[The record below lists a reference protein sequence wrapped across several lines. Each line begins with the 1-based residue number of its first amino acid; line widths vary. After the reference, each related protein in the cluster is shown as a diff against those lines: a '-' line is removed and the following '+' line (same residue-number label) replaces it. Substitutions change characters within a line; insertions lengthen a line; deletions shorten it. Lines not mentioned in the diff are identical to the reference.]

1 MDQTQK
7 EAGILWEAL
16 KDESELTKKLI
27 DLIPHESTHRMTKVA
42 SKFGE
47 GVSFAGECL
56 DVAAVGASHIATGAG
71 CAAVAV
77 ACAGC
82 AAVAVTYAGV
92 GAIVIPAAVL
102 FKPQYAHNCINWVRH
117 NGKSFIT
124 DEFKGA
130 ANYIYRHSKLCIA
143 GSKLQQQGKG
153 IKESIDRVVED
164 HEALK
169 LAHNIVKDKLCKEVE
184 FEIKFQKLK
193 PNLAK
198 DVSNLLDT
206 ILQGNKEA
214 SSSRVLE
221 FIDSI
226 KPYIYG
232 RTPMVKALAEAKEVF
247 DNNTEIY
254 PKVLFILSDGC
265 ATDGDP
271 VLILQE
277 LEKSNVIVVTC
288 CFTS

>member
-1 MDQTQK
+1 M
-7 EAGILWEAL
+7 
-16 KDESELTKKLI
+16 
-27 DLIPHESTHRMTKVA
+27 
-42 SKFGE
+42 
-47 GVSFAGECL
+47 
-56 DVAAVGASHIATGAG
+56 
-71 CAAVAV
+71 
-77 ACAGC
+77 
-82 AAVAVTYAGV
+82 
-92 GAIVIPAAVL
+92 
-102 FKPQYAHNCINWVRH
+102 RH
-117 NGKSFIT
+117 NGKSFVT

-130 ANYIYRHSKLCIA
+130 ANYILYRHSKLCIA
-143 GSKLQQQGKG
+143 GSKLQQQRKT

-164 HEALK
+164 HETLK
-169 LAHNIVKDKLCKEVE
+169 LARNIVKDKLCKEVE

-214 SSSRVLE
+214 SSSRVHE

-232 RTPMVKALAEAKEVF
+232 RTPVVKELAEAKEVF

-271 VLILQE
+271 VLILHARA
-277 LEKSNVIVVTC
+277 
-288 CFTS
+288 